1 MTASPAVRVPP
12 GQLLALG
19 GLSALGPLSLDL
31 YLPAL
36 PALTADLRAS
46 EAEGQLSLSLCMI
59 GLALGQLFVGPL
71 TDRVGR
77 RMPLL
82 VGVALFSVAAGLC
95 AIAPS
100 ITLLL
105 ALRFI
110 GGLAGGAGIVIARAM
125 VRDLYGGP
133 MLARVFSLITLVIG
147 VAPIV
152 APLLGGFLLE
162 FTSWR
167 GLFVALAAL
176 GIALFVAA
184 LTLGETLQV
193 DRRQTGGL
201 RTTAR
206 GVRTVLRDRGFLL
219 PALVGAVGVCGMFV
233 YIAMASFVLQST
245 YGLSAQQFSFVFGAN
260 AVAILLVGRLSAS
273 LVGRVGALALLTA
286 GVVVAFVAAVVLL
299 VGVLVSGSV
308 WALLVP
314 LLVLVACT
322 GVLLPNSTALALEGQ
337 AARAGAASAVFG
349 LLQFAI
355 GAAVPP
361 LASIGGVTA
370 VVMASTI
377 LGTATVAALIR
388 FGLGPRRDP
397 GAPSAAEG
405 G

>member
-1 MTASPAVRVPP
+1 MTATPAVRVPP

-36 PALTADLRAS
+36 PALTVDLRAN

-77 RMPLL
+77 RIPLL

-105 ALRFI
+105 VLRLV

-125 VRDLYGGP
+125 VRDLYDGP
-133 MLARVFSLITLVIG
+133 MLGRVFALITIVQG
-147 VAPIV
+147 VAPVV
-152 APLLGGFLLE
+152 APLLGGLLLE

-167 GLFVALAAL
+167 GLFVALVVL
-176 GIALFVAA
+176 GVALFVAGA
-184 LTLGETLQV
+184 TLGETLQA
-193 DRRQTGGL
+193 DRRQAGGL
-201 RTTAR
+201 RAMAR
-206 GVRTVLRDRGFLL
+206 GVRLVLGDRGFLL
-219 PALVGAVGVCGMFV
+219 PALVGSVGVCGMFV

-245 YGLSAQQFSFVFGAN
+245 YGLSAQQFSLVFGVN

-286 GVVVAFVAAVVLL
+286 GVVVALVAAAVMF

-308 WALLVP
+308 WVLLVP

-322 GVLLPNSTALALEGQ
+322 GVLLPNSTALALDGQ

-349 LLQFAI
+349 LLQFSI

-361 LASIGGVTA
+361 LASLGGVTA
-370 VVMASTI
+370 VVMAATI
-377 LGTATVAALIR
+377 LGTATAAALIR
-388 FGLGPRRDP
+388 FGLGPRRAP
-397 GAPSAAEG
+397 RARTAVEGA
-405 G
+405 

>member
-1 MTASPAVRVPP
+1 VTATPAVGVPP

-77 RMPLL
+77 RIPLL

-95 AIAPS
+95 ALAPS

-105 ALRFI
+105 VLRLV

-125 VRDLYGGP
+125 VRDLYDGP
-133 MLARVFSLITLVIG
+133 MLGRVFALITIVQG
-147 VAPIV
+147 VAPVV

-167 GLFVALAAL
+167 GLFAAL
-176 GIALFVAA
+176 VVLGFVLLVAA
-184 LTLGETLQV
+184 MTLGETLQA
-193 DRRQTGGL
+193 DRRQSGGL
-201 RTTAR
+201 RTTTRA
-206 GVRTVLRDRGFLL
+206 VRSVLQDRGFLL

-245 YGLSAQQFSFVFGAN
+245 YGLSAQQFSLVFGAN

-273 LVGRVGALALLTA
+273 LVGRVGAVALLTA
-286 GVVVAFVAAVVLL
+286 GVVVALVAAVVMF
-299 VGVLVSGSV
+299 VGVLVSSSV
-308 WALLVP
+308 WVLLVP
-314 LLVLVACT
+314 LSVLVACT
-322 GVLLPNSTALALEGQ
+322 GVLLPNATALALEGQ

-361 LASIGGVTA
+361 LASLGGVTA
-370 VVMASTI
+370 VVMAATI
-377 LGTATVAALIR
+377 LGTATVTALIR
-388 FGLGPRRDP
+388 FGLGPRP
-397 GAPSAAEG
+397 LLGAP
-405 G
+405 

>member
-1 MTASPAVRVPP
+1 VTATPSVRVPP

-95 AIAPS
+95 AAAPS
-100 ITLLL
+100 IVLLL
-105 ALRFI
+105 VLRFI

-125 VRDLYGGP
+125 VRDLYDGP
-133 MLARVFSLITLVIG
+133 MLGRVFALITLVLG
-147 VAPIV
+147 VAPIG

-167 GLFVALAAL
+167 GLFAAL
-176 GIALFVAA
+176 VGLGALLFVAA
-184 LTLGETLQV
+184 LTLGETLEA
-193 DRRQTGGL
+193 DRRQAGGL

-206 GVRTVLRDRGFLL
+206 AVRSVLQDRAFLL

-233 YIAMASFVLQST
+233 YIAMASYVLQST
-245 YGLSAQQFSFVFGAN
+245 YGLSAQQFSLVFGAN
-260 AVAILLVGRLSAS
+260 AVAILVVGRVSAS

-286 GVVVAFVAAVVLL
+286 GVVVALVAAVAMV
-299 VGVLVSGSV
+299 VGVLISSSV
-308 WALLVP
+308 WVLLVP
-314 LLVLVACT
+314 LLALVSCT

-349 LLQFAI
+349 LLQFSI

-361 LASIGGVTA
+361 LASLGGVTA
-370 VVMASTI
+370 LVMVATI
-377 LGTATVAALIR
+377 LGTAVVTALIR
-388 FGLGPRRDP
+388 FGLGPRPAARAAAG
-397 GAPSAAEG
+397 GA
-405 G
+405 

>member
-1 MTASPAVRVPP
+1 VTATPAVGVPP

-77 RMPLL
+77 RIPLL

-95 AIAPS
+95 ALAPS

-105 ALRFI
+105 VLRLV

-125 VRDLYGGP
+125 VRDLYDGP
-133 MLARVFSLITLVIG
+133 MLGRVFALITIVQG
-147 VAPIV
+147 VAPVV

-167 GLFVALAAL
+167 GLFAAL
-176 GIALFVAA
+176 VVLGFVLLVAA
-184 LTLGETLQV
+184 MTLGETLQA
-193 DRRQTGGL
+193 DRRQSGGL
-201 RTTAR
+201 RTTTRA
-206 GVRTVLRDRGFLL
+206 VRSVLQDRGFLL

-245 YGLSAQQFSFVFGAN
+245 YGLSAQQFSLVFGAN

-273 LVGRVGALALLTA
+273 LVGRVGAVALLTA
-286 GVVVAFVAAVVLL
+286 GVVVALVAAVVMF
-299 VGVLVSGSV
+299 VGVLVSSSV
-308 WALLVP
+308 WVLLVP

-322 GVLLPNSTALALEGQ
+322 GVLLPNATALALEGQ

-361 LASIGGVTA
+361 LASLGGVTA
-370 VVMASTI
+370 VVMAATI
-377 LGTATVAALIR
+377 LGTATVTALIR
-388 FGLGPRRDP
+388 FGLGPRP
-397 GAPSAAEG
+397 LLGAP
-405 G
+405 

>member
-1 MTASPAVRVPP
+1 VTATPSVRVPP

-105 ALRFI
+105 VLRLV

-125 VRDLYGGP
+125 VRDLYDGP
-133 MLARVFSLITLVIG
+133 MLGRVFALITLVLG
-147 VAPIV
+147 VAPIG

-167 GLFVALAAL
+167 GLFVALVVL
-176 GIALFVAA
+176 GVLLFGAA
-184 LTLGETLQV
+184 LTLGETLRATCCS
-193 DRRQTGGL
+193 RRTACPRSSSRGCSA
-201 RTTAR
+201 RTR
-206 GVRTVLRDRGFLL
+206 SRSSSSDGCR
-219 PALVGAVGVCGMFV
+219 
-233 YIAMASFVLQST
+233 
-245 YGLSAQQFSFVFGAN
+245 
-260 AVAILLVGRLSAS
+260 
-273 LVGRVGALALLTA
+273 
-286 GVVVAFVAAVVLL
+286 
-299 VGVLVSGSV
+299 
-308 WALLVP
+308 
-314 LLVLVACT
+314 
-322 GVLLPNSTALALEGQ
+322 
-337 AARAGAASAVFG
+337 RAWSAASG
-349 LLQFAI
+349 R
-355 GAAVPP
+355 
-361 LASIGGVTA
+361 S
-370 VVMASTI
+370 
-377 LGTATVAALIR
+377 R
-388 FGLGPRRDP
+388 C
-397 GAPSAAEG
+397 
-405 G
+405 